1 VANLNTPLTDAEIRN
16 LDYFDKARLYHN
28 VYINYKYSA
37 LPAELRQF
45 RLEDNGFKVAQSII
59 GGQNIKEPY
68 AIVKL
73 LKVLKPENPKTYQQI
88 YRRAAFLADLCDTTV
103 SKIIKSGLFDTYNF
117 IPKLNSDVAQFIIN
131 SKGVGTVQELKAS
144 DYTPYTPDE
153 GGDGGSTD
161 KESHIVFSMGINN
174 ALTCD
179 TTFDKVVE
187 KLPDIPAAELVYN
200 AENDYQNIVSI
211 SSGYDRARNCVDFN
225 FIRMYED
232 TLELLTVHY
241 SAAQLT
247 YEINELVIN
256 GGNTNGGTTI
266 TFPTNLN

>member
-1 VANLNTPLTDAEIRN
+1 M
-16 LDYFDKARLYHN
+16 
-28 VYINYKYSA
+28 
-37 LPAELRQF
+37 
-45 RLEDNGFKVAQSII
+45 
-59 GGQNIKEPY
+59 
-68 AIVKL
+68 
-73 LKVLKPENPKTYQQI
+73 
-88 YRRAAFLADLCDTTV
+88 
-103 SKIIKSGLFDTYNF
+103 
-117 IPKLNSDVAQFIIN
+117 
-131 SKGVGTVQELKAS
+131 GT
-144 DYTPYTPDE
+144 
-153 GGDGGSTD
+153 
-161 KESHIVFSMGINN
+161 NN

-179 TTFDKVVE
+179 TTFDKVIK

-211 SSGYDRARNCVDFN
+211 SSGYDHARNCADFN

>member
-1 VANLNTPLTDAEIRN
+1 MANLNTPLTDAEIRN

-28 VYINYKYSA
+28 VYINYKYSS
-37 LPAELRQF
+37 LPAELKQF
-45 RLEDNGFKVAQSII
+45 RLEDNGFKVVQGII

-73 LKVLKPENPKTYQQI
+73 LKVLEPENPKTYQQI

-131 SKGVGTVQELKAS
+131 SKGAGTVQELKAS

-153 GGDGGSTD
+153 GGGGSTD
-161 KESHIVFSMGINN
+161 TESHVVFSMGTNN

-179 TTFDKVVE
+179 TAFDKVVE

-200 AENDYQNIVSI
+200 AENDYQNITSI
-211 SSGYDRARNCVDFN
+211 SSGYNRARNCVDFN

-241 SAAQLT
+241 SATRLT